1 MSQSTIKTAITWITI
16 IIIESAAMYGVCHAL
31 ALRAAAEI
39 DARHSM
45 HNSSK
50 EVQ

>member
-1 MSQSTIKTAITWITI
+1 MSNTAKTAITWITI
-16 IIIESAAMYGVCHAL
+16 ILIETAAMYGVCHAL

-39 DARHSM
+39 DAIHDSA
-45 HNSSK
+45 K